1 MDFVL
6 RISESLRKGKE
17 REKIASELLIKCR
30 RAIAISVRT
39 IIYFNA
45 YINDPMIS

>member
-6 RISESLRKGKE
+6 RISESLREERGREKE
-17 REKIASELLIKCR
+17 RIASQLLMKCR

-39 IIYFNA
+39 IINFNA
-45 YINDPMIS
+45 YINDQ